1 MNHLDLPP
9 FPTLS
14 DKKPQICETVRFY
27 LAIVD
32 ELSFEQVRV
41 LSEHVKE
48 CAECAEEF
56 RQLQRATR
64 LMEML
69 PESAPSTRV
78 DAAVLAAL
86 QGKQRGALKS
96 VQLNPAKQTPDTLR
110 LLPTRKRT
118 RAPWR
123 RAETLALVAALL
135 LVLIGASFFLRG
147 LIFPSNPQAFQLP
160 GRLSWNGYV
169 LHYTQTK
176 VTAQDKPY
184 QVEIYQDLGTN
195 SMHIESSM
203 EGVFDIVVVTD
214 SQAML
219 GKDMM
224 HHIAQMGN
232 GVENWAV
239 DGSLFDLSNLRQ
251 DLATRRAVYLGK
263 KTFQGQ
269 EVYQIRTANNHIL
282 LLNMQ
287 YLPVNVLGNAS
298 SPGVSVP
305 IYQICTLLS
314 SAQVSDSMWDMQVPP
329 HFQMGELPA
338 SS

>member
-14 DKKPQICETVRFY
+14 DKRPQICETVRFY

-64 LMEML
+64 LMGML

-78 DAAVLAAL
+78 DAAILAAL
-86 QGKQRGALKS
+86 QSKQRAARES
-96 VQLNPAKQTPDTLR
+96 VQLNTAKQTPATPR
-110 LLPTRKRT
+110 LFPAGKRT

-147 LIFPSNPQAFQLP
+147 LIFPSNTQTFQLP
-160 GRLSWNGYV
+160 ARLSWNGYV

-184 QVEIYQDLGTN
+184 QVEVYQDLGTN

-214 SQAML
+214 SQTML

-224 HHIAQMGN
+224 HHVAQMGN
-232 GVENWAV
+232 GVESWAV
-239 DGSLFDLSNLRQ
+239 DGSMFDLSNLRR
-251 DLATRRAVYLGK
+251 DFATRRAVYLGK
-263 KTFQGQ
+263 ETFQGQ
-269 EVYQIRTANNHIL
+269 EVYQIRTANDQVL

-298 SPGVSVP
+298 NSGVSVP

-329 HFQMGELPA
+329 HFQIGELPA
-338 SS
+338 SA